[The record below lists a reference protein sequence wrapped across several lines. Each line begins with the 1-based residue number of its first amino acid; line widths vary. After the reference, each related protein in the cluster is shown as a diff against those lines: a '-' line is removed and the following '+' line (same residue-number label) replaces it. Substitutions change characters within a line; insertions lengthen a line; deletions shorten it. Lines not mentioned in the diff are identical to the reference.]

1 MAETQAPTVD
11 KPVVDTRALDDAL
24 NTQMSGLPGEVRAAS
39 KTRQLAAKAQSDV
52 DQILA
57 TKQRETYE
65 PIESRYR
72 EQVVAGQK
80 QVGDIGQQLATPF
93 EVPKETVAD
102 FSALGGLVAIAG
114 AMLGSSGKQSAN
126 NVLASMTGIVSG
138 YKKGRAD
145 MISQAFKEFETN
157 MKRLQAL
164 STNAQ
169 TQLELASKLSATDKE
184 AAKLKF
190 AEIAA
195 QYNGSIVAAK
205 VAGEDAFTALTAA
218 NTIKQTNLSA
228 SSNAQRIIEW
238 NAGAETRR
246 LQELKVKQ
254 DVEMGPV
261 KTYKGEDGFLYNV
274 NELTGEVKKIEGSQG
289 LTPPSGRGA
298 GVAGGGA
305 VQFRYNTAMASAA
318 TLLGYEIENLASSP
332 IGANLPVAG
341 ELITKPETSVT
352 GAAVGLLSQSIT
364 PAEDRALQQVHAGVV
379 RAVATIEASGRP
391 SGATEGAIKK
401 LDSIRPRAGDS
412 KINHYLYLAMLKQ
425 VTEIAV
431 KDLQSAGATESQL
444 QQAKSVRDNVA
455 GLITWDVS
463 DINKI
468 LRGKNGGSLVSDK
481 VRETIA
487 TSGDLTAFERN
498 INQMTPKPMSRAD
511 LQATMKAGNLTEAE
525 ALKRLKAR
533 GYYLE
538 E

>member
-1 MAETQAPTVD
+1 MAVTPETTVEKPT
-11 KPVVDTRALDDAL
+11 VDTRALDDAL
-24 NTQMSGLPGEVRAAS
+24 NTQMSGLPAEVRAAS
-39 KTRQLAAKAQSDV
+39 KTRQLAGKAQSDV
-52 DQILA
+52 EQILA
-57 TKQRETYE
+57 TKQREAYE

-80 QVGDIGQQLATPF
+80 QVGDIGQQLTTPF

-145 MISQAFKEFETN
+145 MIQQAFKEFETN
-157 MKRLQAL
+157 MRRLQAL

-169 TQLELASKLSATDKE
+169 SQLELASKLSATDKE

-190 AEIAA
+190 AEISA
-195 QYNGSIVAAK
+195 QYNGSIIAAK
-205 VAGEDAFTALTAA
+205 IAGEDAFTALTAA
-218 NTIKQTNLSA
+218 NTIKQTALSA

-246 LQELKVKQ
+246 LQELKAKQ
-254 DVEMGPV
+254 DVDLGPIRQ
-261 KTYKGEDGFLYNV
+261 YQGDDGYLYEY
-274 NELTGEVKKIEGSQG
+274 NEVTKKITKIEGSKG

-332 IGANLPVAG
+332 LAANLPVAG
-341 ELITKPETSVT
+341 DLITKPETSVT
-352 GAAVGLLSQSIT
+352 GAAVGLLSQAT
-364 PAEDRALQQVHAGVV
+364 TAAEDRALQQVHAGVV
-379 RAVATIEASGRP
+379 RAVAVIESSGRP

-401 LDSIRPRAGDS
+401 LDSIRPRAGDA

-431 KDLQSAGATESQL
+431 KDLQSAGATETQL
-444 QQAKSVRDNVA
+444 KQAESVRENVA
-455 GLITWDVS
+455 QLINWNVA

-468 LRGKNGGSLVSDK
+468 LRGKNGESLVSD
-481 VRETIA
+481 RIRQTIA
-487 TSGDLTAFERN
+487 TSQDLNTFERN
-498 INQMTPKPMSRAD
+498 VNQMTPKPMTRAD
-511 LQATMKAGNLTEAE
+511 LEATMKAGNLSEAE
-525 ALKRLKAR
+525 AMKRLKAR

-538 E
+538 D

>member
-24 NTQMSGLPGEVRAAS
+24 NTQMSGLPAEVRAAS

-72 EQVVAGQK
+72 EQVVQGQK
-80 QVGDIGQQLATPF
+80 QIGDIGQQLATPF

-228 SSNAQRIIEW
+228 ASNAQKIIEW

-254 DVEMGPV
+254 DVALGPV

-318 TLLGYEIENLASSP
+318 TLSALTFPNSASVES
-332 IGANLPVAG
+332 L
-341 ELITKPETSVT
+341 LI
-352 GAAVGLLSQSIT
+352 ALFI
-364 PAEDRALQQVHAGVV
+364 AE
-379 RAVATIEASGRP
+379 
-391 SGATEGAIKK
+391 
-401 LDSIRPRAGDS
+401 
-412 KINHYLYLAMLKQ
+412 
-425 VTEIAV
+425 
-431 KDLQSAGATESQL
+431 
-444 QQAKSVRDNVA
+444 
-455 GLITWDVS
+455 
-463 DINKI
+463 
-468 LRGKNGGSLVSDK
+468 
-481 VRETIA
+481 
-487 TSGDLTAFERN
+487 
-498 INQMTPKPMSRAD
+498 
-511 LQATMKAGNLTEAE
+511 
-525 ALKRLKAR
+525 
-533 GYYLE
+533 
-538 E
+538 